1 MFAVVFRVERVKD
14 FVVLFLERVDE
25 RVEVLFVD
33 IDRDIIG
40 RLTVINDE
48 FFRVTEKGDAGDF
61 LHLDFASDKSR
72 SDGEVFVVDLVCGR
86 AKNGNNNDDARK
98 SDDGGKA
105 GRRIVFR
112 HLNFGGAQIDES
124 LYVERK
130 ANRRRAKPRDEHY
143 DRERRKLILESF
155 HKTLDTLFYAYI
167 IPSPRDFYKEKSN
180 IRTFSVKKNLT
191 KTGYKSIMKDI
202 A

>member
-1 MFAVVFRVERVKD
+1 MTAERQVV
-14 FVVLFLERVDE
+14 
-25 RVEVLFVD
+25 
-33 IDRDIIG
+33 
-40 RLTVINDE
+40 
-48 FFRVTEKGDAGDF
+48 A
-61 LHLDFASDKSR
+61 
-72 SDGEVFVVDLVCGR
+72 
-86 AKNGNNNDDARK
+86 
-98 SDDGGKA
+98 
-105 GRRIVFR
+105 VFR